1 MTKQEQTDRWMTIIA
16 TSQKAERVLHELSDL
31 LVGSSDFLEDSIGRE
46 VRYSRDSLLA
56 LIQVTRKSIKYQG
69 VFDD

>member
-31 LVGSSDFLEDSIGRE
+31 LVGSSDFLEDSVGRE
-46 VRYSRDSLLA
+46 MRHSRESLLA
-56 LIQVTRKSIKYQG
+56 LIQVTRKSIKYHG